1 MLSVSWGRSASAP
14 VGGPGPLWSPPPR
27 PRGSLGAWLLR
38 SCQRSSWAHVLWPS
52 GQKQKTRIQPA
63 WPAASPNA
71 GVVRFPSLTCGNTRC
86 VSGSFRGDPHW
97 EQAERSGSGQPLL
110 PRRLSGCR
118 VPGRPWVS
126 VPALAP
132 WFPAPARSTGWARA
146 TGAPVSNRPALLT
159 PQNRVTVTKGSGSWR
174 D

>member
-14 VGGPGPLWSPPPR
+14 VGGPGPLWSPPRPPR
-27 PRGSLGAWLLR
+27 LPRGVASEELSEEFMGSRSLALG
-38 SCQRSSWAHVLWPS
+38 SET
-52 GQKQKTRIQPA
+52 KTRIQPA

-86 VSGSFRGDPHW
+86 VSGSFRGDPRW
-97 EQAERSGSGQPLL
+97 EQAERSGSGRPLL

-159 PQNRVTVTKGSGSWR
+159 PQNRVTVTKGSGRWC